1 MQNEVS
7 LRVLYLYKL
16 LLRYSD
22 VEHPLSTNQILQL
35 FDSVYGIQMHR
46 TSVSKY
52 VEQLCNSGVE
62 VVEIRSR
69 SKKYYIND
77 RTFDLPE
84 LKLLIDAVQA
94 SHFISAKKS
103 KALVEKLTS
112 LASEKSKEDL
122 KRNLINTSKV
132 KSENEKTYYIID
144 AINEAI
150 NSGKKISFYYT
161 EYDAQKKIII
171 KNNGEPY
178 CISPYSLIWNGD
190 YYYVVGMYESRKRI
204 HTFRVD
210 RIARRP
216 EILSE
221 DSCPAPA
228 GFDTSEYAL
237 EVFQMFDTQKPVN
250 VSLKCKNRL
259 MKYVVDQFVIDVET
273 HIIDEEYFRTRVTVC
288 TSPNFYRWI
297 FGWAGNVIIEEPQSV
312 VDEYQ
317 LMLKAAQE
325 AQHDIAK
332 GK

>member
-178 CISPYSLIWNGD
+178 CISPY
-190 YYYVVGMYESRKRI
+190 
-204 HTFRVD
+204 
-210 RIARRP
+210 
-216 EILSE
+216 
-221 DSCPAPA
+221 
-228 GFDTSEYAL
+228 
-237 EVFQMFDTQKPVN
+237 
-250 VSLKCKNRL
+250 
-259 MKYVVDQFVIDVET
+259 
-273 HIIDEEYFRTRVTVC
+273 
-288 TSPNFYRWI
+288 
-297 FGWAGNVIIEEPQSV
+297 
-312 VDEYQ
+312 
-317 LMLKAAQE
+317 
-325 AQHDIAK
+325 
-332 GK
+332 